1 MIGIKNL
8 KIGIKVVIAP
18 AIATI
23 FMVVIAVF
31 ANNALKSDKET
42 LTEIVE
48 VKFETYKMSSN
59 LLTDIDMYHSIL
71 YKLFS
76 YAAGGY
82 AQSQIDEQLLILD
95 KLQKTIKKEALYI
108 SKSKILDKKSKKAFT
123 DALSDLSNYNTAV
136 VGALDMLSIDVGM
149 ATPMLSITDEFFLA
163 INIKLNA
170 IKKTAMDANKASFE
184 SALKKIDNTLLSL
197 NTLIIVALILSIF
210 FIFAVT
216 NSIKKPLLEFQEGL
230 LEFFKYINKETQDAK
245 LINISSKD
253 EIGMMAKAVND
264 NISKIK
270 VGIEEDKTM
279 VQSAIEGANRAKLG
293 FMDARITGDTNNPA
307 LNQLK
312 DVINEMLESVE
323 SNINKAMTVLS
334 SYSKYDYCSSIDV
347 QHMDGDIKNLC
358 ADINSLGNAVTSMLV
373 DNKKIGLVLASS
385 ADNLSINVDTLTNS
399 ANEQAANLEETAAAV
414 EEITGNMQSN
424 ANHISQMDSYAN
436 EVSSS
441 VSQGQDLASRTVESM
456 EEINVQTNAIADAIT
471 VIDQIAFQTN
481 ILSLNA
487 AVEAA
492 TAGEAGKGF
501 AVVAQEVRNLAARSA
516 EAAKEI
522 KDLVEIATA
531 KANDGKKI
539 SSDMIEGYEKLN
551 SNIHNTLELIT
562 TVSTSSKEQLTAIEQ
577 INDAINTLDQATQ
590 RNAATASSTN
600 KVAQE
605 VSQIS
610 EKVVENTNEKEFI
623 GK

>member
-1 MIGIKNL
+1 MLGIKNL

-31 ANNALKSDKET
+31 ANNALRSDKET
-42 LTEIVE
+42 LKEIVE

-76 YAAGGY
+76 YASGGY
-82 AQSQIDEQLLILD
+82 AQSQIDEQLNILI

-108 SKSKILDKKSKKAFT
+108 SKSKILDKKSKKAFAA
-123 DALSDLSNYNTAV
+123 ALDDLSNYDTAV
-136 VGALDMLSIDVGM
+136 IGALDMLSIDVGM

-163 INIKLNA
+163 INIKLDA
-170 IKKTAMDANKASFE
+170 IKKAAMDANKTSFIN
-184 SALKKIDNTLLSL
+184 ALEKIDNTLLSL

-210 FIFAVT
+210 FIIIVT

-230 LEFFKYINKETQDAK
+230 LDFFKYINKETQDAK
-245 LINISSKD
+245 LIDISSND

-270 VGIEEDKTM
+270 VGIEEDNAM

-293 FMDARITGDTNNPA
+293 FMDARITGDTSNPS
-307 LNQLK
+307 LTQLK

-323 SNINKAMTVLS
+323 SNINKAMEVLS
-334 SYSKYDYCSSIDV
+334 SYSKYDYCSSIDLKD
-347 QHMDGDIKNLC
+347 MDGDIKNLC
-358 ADINSLGNAVTSMLV
+358 SDINSLGNAVTAMLV

-385 ADNLSINVDTLTNS
+385 AENLSTNVDTLTNS

-424 ANHISQMDSYAN
+424 ANHIAQMDSYAN
-436 EVSSS
+436 EVSAS
-441 VSQGQDLASRTVESM
+441 VSQGQDLASRTVKSM

-522 KDLVEIATA
+522 KDLVEKATS
-531 KANDGKKI
+531 KANDGKSI
-539 SSDMIEGYEKLN
+539 SADMIEGYEKLN

-562 TVSTSSKEQLTAIEQ
+562 TVSTSSKEQLTAMEQ
-577 INDAINTLDQATQ
+577 INDAINALDQATQ

-610 EKVVENTNEKEFI
+610 EKVVANTNEKEFI